1 LYLEPVLDNEST
13 NGSTGGIIGGAVAG
27 LFVIMLLVAAVFIG
41 LYVVKQRYKNKTYYP
56 IRLSINNG

>member
-1 LYLEPVLDNEST
+1 MLDNEST
-13 NGSTGGIIGGAVAG
+13 NGSTTGGIIGGAVAG